1 MMTRCR
7 SSLAS
12 LFVASLL
19 PVAACTL
26 GDGLPEIDTTT
37 TAGDDTTTNAGDDT
51 TTTAGD
57 DTTTVAED
65 DTTTDAG
72 NDTSGDSDESGDP
85 PATDS
90 ELLEDVA
97 YAGVSDAQTLD
108 LYIPAGEGPFA
119 VVVLVH
125 GGGFEQG
132 DKSASA
138 TTANFLAS
146 NGIAAAAINYRLS
159 GEATFPAAVH
169 DCKAA
174 VRFLRSHAS
183 DYRLDPDRIGAWGES
198 AGANLASML
207 GTSSGD
213 AYTEDPSL
221 GNADVS
227 SSVSTTVSW
236 FAPIDFLTI
245 DEEAAALGLTTDT
258 NAADS
263 FESKYMGFPVQEDP
277 DQVALANPTTY
288 IDRNDGAF
296 LVQAGDEDPL
306 MPYTQ
311 SQNFHAALEAVL
323 GPDRAQFDLL
333 VGSGHGSGDFQSDE
347 NLDRVLAFLETH
359 L

>member
-1 MMTRCR
+1 MDDGNPEQDGTTN
-7 SSLAS
+7 
-12 LFVASLL
+12 
-19 PVAACTL
+19 P
-26 GDGLPEIDTTT
+26 GDGTTT
-37 TAGDDTTTNAGDDT
+37 DPGDDATTNA
-51 TTTAGD
+51 A
-57 DTTTVAED
+57 D
-65 DTTTDAG
+65 DTTTDAAD
-72 NDTSGDSDESGDP
+72 DTSGDSGETGDP
-85 PATDS
+85 PPTDS
-90 ELLEDVA
+90 ELLENVA
-97 YAGVSDAQTLD
+97 YANISDAQMLD

-119 VVVLVH
+119 VVVLIH

-138 TTANFLAS
+138 TSAQFLAS

-174 VRFLRSHAS
+174 VRFLRTHAS

-213 AYTEDPSL
+213 AYTEDLALS
-221 GNADVS
+221 NADVS
-227 SSVSTTVSW
+227 SSVSTTISW
-236 FAPIDFLTI
+236 FPPVNFLTI
-245 DEEAAALGLTTDT
+245 DQEAAALGLNIDT

-288 IDRNDGAF
+288 IDRDDSAF

-311 SQNFHAALEAVL
+311 SQNFHAALEPVL

-347 NLDRVLAFLETH
+347 NLARVLAFLESH